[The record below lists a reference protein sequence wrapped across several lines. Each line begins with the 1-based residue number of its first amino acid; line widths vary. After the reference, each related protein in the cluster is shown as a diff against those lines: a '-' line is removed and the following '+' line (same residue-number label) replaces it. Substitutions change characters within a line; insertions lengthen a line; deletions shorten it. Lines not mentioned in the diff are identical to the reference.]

1 MSSPDRG
8 KLLAAVR
15 PVDPS
20 VTREQLDD
28 WLETEREQTLTK
40 VYYDPRGFGSIDRT
54 FRDAR
59 RIDPWITREEVADFL
74 RAQSIKQ
81 DLDKKRRLGTF
92 LATAARE
99 QIDIDVADFSNYG
112 GVRYGLVAIDDF
124 SKKLCVVPRESRR
137 GTDMVQAL
145 DVVIQ
150 TLGVPVRFVSD
161 EGGEFDNNAVLTY
174 LRDMN
179 VAIVFLRS
187 YVNTAERVIGT
198 IKTMLFPRVERLKG
212 PWTDFIEDVVGIYNN
227 TVHRTTGLTPN
238 EAALDESN
246 DAVRSKVM
254 RSKRFRKK
262 IRAGRRPPLDAGDLV
277 KIMVPHSTVR
287 RINTAN
293 FGPRPYRVEEVVT
306 DSSGLK
312 RYRVAGQLFLRHE
325 LLKVRDVQRNGE
337 TLESLKW
344 MSEADLDKEFG
355 GRRGRLGR
363 ALPGE
368 RGDVTQY
375 SMLLQRVRGKQQPQ
389 VEVRERIDED
399 SEPLVLPKSNFEK
412 LRDDLERERTPA
424 AERAFYREIA
434 RLNGDAS
441 IAMKPSTR
449 VKALNKALSRLGYG
463 EKYDPDAEAVYRE
476 FLQVAPGV
484 ALKKWKELIDQ
495 VRDVPSPR
503 RRAEMGAELKRLYDV
518 SEEVRNEFDRR
529 VAAKATLEMFVLEYD
544 MLRRAYERSVDV
556 DERAKYLT
564 DIQAII
570 RYAQQENLPGLD
582 YARIQENIREY
593 EEGLALGNEQP
604 ALLQAIEIQIR
615 NSDPLIQK
623 LIK

>member
-1 MSSPDRG
+1 MDAIRSVYFNPLTSSPDRG

-15 PVDPS
+15 LVDPS

-40 VYYDPRGFGSIDRT
+40 VYYNPRGFGSIDRT

-124 SKKLCVVPRESRR
+124 SKKLCVVPLESRR
-137 GTDMVQAL
+137 GADMVQAL

-198 IKTMLFPRVERLKG
+198 IKTMLFPRVERLKR
-212 PWTDFIEDVVGIYNN
+212 PWTDFLEDVVGIYNN

-246 DAVRSKVM
+246 DAVRNKVM
-254 RSKRFRKK
+254 KSKRFRKK
-262 IRAGRRPPLDAGDLV
+262 IRMGRRPPLDAGDLV

-344 MSEADLDKEFG
+344 MTEADLDKEFG

-375 SMLLQRVRGKQQPQ
+375 SMLLQRVRGSSSRRSRSASASTRTASRWCCRSPTS
-389 VEVRERIDED
+389 RSCATTWRRSERPPP
-399 SEPLVLPKSNFEK
+399 SEPS
-412 LRDDLERERTPA
+412 
-424 AERAFYREIA
+424 IA
-434 RLNGDAS
+434 R
-441 IAMKPSTR
+441 
-449 VKALNKALSRLGYG
+449 
-463 EKYDPDAEAVYRE
+463 
-476 FLQVAPGV
+476 
-484 ALKKWKELIDQ
+484 
-495 VRDVPSPR
+495 SP
-503 RRAEMGAELKRLYDV
+503 A
-518 SEEVRNEFDRR
+518 
-529 VAAKATLEMFVLEYD
+529 
-544 MLRRAYERSVDV
+544 
-556 DERAKYLT
+556 
-564 DIQAII
+564 
-570 RYAQQENLPGLD
+570 
-582 YARIQENIREY
+582 
-593 EEGLALGNEQP
+593 
-604 ALLQAIEIQIR
+604 
-615 NSDPLIQK
+615 
-623 LIK
+623 